1 MSGTNGS
8 YIANDA
14 VVAELEKVSGECTT
28 TAGAPATEDVVEPYL
43 RVQGS
48 QCEHD
53 FITAQLASVKA
64 SIVEVR
70 DAIYNTVAPTPV
82 DYTQLLTAIKS
93 SVASIDTDTDKLTD
107 LLAAV
112 DGLEALVT
120 TSNVNTAA
128 TVAALGT
135 ILTQVQAINSNTDT
149 LEAVLVNAVTQLQ
162 AINANTDQIEPKLDS
177 IIALLTPSAKPLKTG
192 GANIAAGAFARA
204 DAYGTVASPPAVS
217 GALQS
222 YTVTVVKSSGA
233 PLAGNAVRVITDQG
247 TFYLVEGMSQ
257 SFSVAQD
264 SQNKAERLATAMNVT
279 ALGNSAA
286 VVTWTY
292 E

>member
-8 YIANDA
+8 YITNDA
-14 VVAELEKVSGECTT
+14 VVGAIGGVKS
-28 TAGAPATEDVVEPYL
+28 TA
-43 RVQGS
+43 
-48 QCEHD
+48 
-53 FITAQLASVKA
+53 
-64 SIVEVR
+64 
-70 DAIYNTVAPTPV
+70 DAILAKLNATPAPV
-82 DYTQLLTAIKS
+82 DYTQLLTNIKT
-93 SVASIDTDTDKLTD
+93 SVANIDADTDKLTG
-107 LLAAV
+107 LLSAV

-128 TVAALGT
+128 TVAALGS
-135 ILTQVQAINSNTDT
+135 ILAQAQAINANTDT
-149 LEAVLVNAVTQLQ
+149 LETVLGNAVTQLQ

-177 IIALLTPSAKPLKTG
+177 IIALLTPSAKSLKTG
-192 GANIAAGAFARA
+192 GTNIAAGTFAGA
-204 DAYGTVASPPAVS
+204 AAYGTVASPPAVS
-217 GALQS
+217 GVLQS

-233 PLAGNAVRVITDQG
+233 PLAGNAVRVVTGQG

-264 SQNKAERLATAMNVT
+264 SQNKAEQLATAMNIT

>member
-8 YIANDA
+8 YITTDA
-14 VVAELEKVSGECTT
+14 VVAALDNVTGLCTSPL
-28 TAGAPATEDVVEPYL
+28 TAEEPYF
-43 RVQGS
+43 RTQGTA
-48 QCEHD
+48 CERD
-53 FITAQLASVKA
+53 FFTNQFDMVNGWLFEIKRAIDATA
-64 SIVEVR
+64 
-70 DAIYNTVAPTPV
+70 PV
-82 DYTQLLTAIKS
+82 NYTQLLTDIKTR
-93 SVASIDTDTDKLTD
+93 VASIDTDTDKLAD

-112 DGLEALVT
+112 DDLEALVT

-128 TVAALGT
+128 TVTALGT

-149 LEAVLVNAVTQLQ
+149 LEAVLVDAVTQLQ

-192 GANIAAGAFARA
+192 GANIAAGTFAGA
-204 DAYGTVASPPAVS
+204 AAYGTVASPPAVS

-264 SQNKAERLATAMNVT
+264 SQNKAEQLATAMNVT